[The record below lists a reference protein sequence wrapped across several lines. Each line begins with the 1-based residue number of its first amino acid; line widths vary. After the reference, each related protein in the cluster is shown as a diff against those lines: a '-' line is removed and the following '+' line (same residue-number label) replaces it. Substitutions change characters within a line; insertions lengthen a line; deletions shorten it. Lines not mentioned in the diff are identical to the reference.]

1 MKLWQVALLICA
13 TSISTSECWIN
24 PSTYSYLFKPAVG
37 SVSSN
42 FQQAMN
48 NFQISMANMGQ
59 SMSNAFGHSYSQLN
73 QFKGS
78 SSWRH
83 HVWNPSILKSSSY
96 YSDKPDQSIIFISSL
111 TCRTTVLLYS
121 IFLAKSTILNN
132 LNTKPVQQ
140 TFAVNSVTS
149 KNDCSKPGSFRTC
162 NVNAQSISGGLF
174 VG

>member
-1 MKLWQVALLICA
+1 MPYNNSHSFVHWFNSWKISFSLSRLRNIFAKMKLWQVALLICA

-111 TCRTTVLLYS
+111 TCRNTVL
-121 IFLAKSTILNN
+121 
-132 LNTKPVQQ
+132 
-140 TFAVNSVTS
+140 
-149 KNDCSKPGSFRTC
+149 
-162 NVNAQSISGGLF
+162 
-174 VG
+174 